1 MAPLNEDQLEQKRM
15 ERKAQ
20 IMKAA
25 IKVFAD
31 NGVKLTKISMI
42 AKEAGVSHGLV
53 YHYFTSKDEVLYGSL
68 EWAMERNRVAQVFHE
83 LNESQLSPLEKI
95 KHFTIF
101 GFTQGELETS
111 SDIFRVVQ
119 HLTKSNENDMPDN
132 IYDLVEKSGQF
143 YIESLFPLFAEG
155 QKSGEI
161 IQGDTEELLEIYL
174 TVISGIMADDPTWWR
189 ENMDQKVD
197 ILLRM
202 ITAR

>member
-1 MAPLNEDQLEQKRM
+1 MAPLNEEQLEQKRL
-15 ERKAQ
+15 ERKIQ
-20 IMKAA
+20 IMRAA

-42 AKEAGVSHGLV
+42 AKKAEVSHGLV
-53 YHYFTSKDEVLYGSL
+53 YHYFTSKDEVLYESL
-68 EWAMERNRVAQVFHE
+68 EWAMERNRVIQVFHE

-95 KHFTIF
+95 KQFTTFIF
-101 GFTQGELETS
+101 TEGDTETN
-111 SDIFRVVQ
+111 SDVFRIIQ
-119 HLTKSNENDMPDN
+119 HLTKSSDLPDN

-161 IQGDTEELLEIYL
+161 IQGDTEELLGIYL
-174 TVISGIMADDPTWWR
+174 IVISGIMADDPTWWR
-189 ENMDQKVD
+189 KNIDQKAD

-202 ITAR
+202 ISTR